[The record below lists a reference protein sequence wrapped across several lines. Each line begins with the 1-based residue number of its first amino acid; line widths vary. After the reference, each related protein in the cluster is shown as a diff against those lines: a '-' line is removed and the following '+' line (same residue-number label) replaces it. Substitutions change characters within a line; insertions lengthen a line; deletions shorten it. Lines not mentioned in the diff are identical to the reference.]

1 MAETCETVKIAT
13 KDGYA
18 IINKSEFDSKN
29 MKLYID
35 KPKRKAK

>member
-1 MAETCETVKIAT
+1 MSETCETVKIAT

-18 IINKSEFDSKN
+18 IINKSDFDEKK
-29 MKLYID
+29 MKLFSD